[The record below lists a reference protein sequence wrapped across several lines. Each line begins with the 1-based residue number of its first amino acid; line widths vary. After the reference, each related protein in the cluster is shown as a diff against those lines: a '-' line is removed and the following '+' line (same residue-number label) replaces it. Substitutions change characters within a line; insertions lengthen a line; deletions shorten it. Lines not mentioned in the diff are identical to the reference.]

1 MVKLNFMKAI
11 LMALVLVLPSAVN
24 ATGGGKLVYQDTD
37 PSSANYLNNR
47 RALVGPGCTV
57 NSVGDGVK
65 VLSGVKN
72 LQNICNDDL
81 DDYAEFIGLADA
93 TVVGAPVF
101 SVKDNQHYYAGGMEA
116 GFTICANSKS
126 GLLSLDLASFFKI
139 QFLKDGEKVG
149 GLCDI
154 ENAKNV
160 TGLGLSLITIPG
172 SDLVTKSFIAK
183 APGDFDE
190 IKLVSLGVKA
200 DALATFNVKYAFVGS
215 AREYTITNN
224 KENGISKYATDFGR
238 GEIKLEAHGISPTAH
253 DGSSLLDR
261 VIDDNL
267 DNGFTVSAVLKV
279 GSSLPVTVVARTTD
293 GKETFPAG
301 TEVGFKYNS
310 STVLDLGV
318 GNGAS
323 ITLYDKDNKEID
335 TYTISGTVLGL
346 GVIKV
351 SKDGEMILK
360 APKDFSSV
368 KLQFPGVL
376 DLNLGRDKVN
386 YAFVRMAP
394 SLASHHCKINAP
406 LTRNV
411 AAYEKEFT
419 LQSNPN
425 IPVAWK
431 LEEQPEGSNIT
442 LDATTGKVSNI
453 SVPGDYKFTVEV
465 TSKDNCKF
473 LAEGKEA
480 CKETTIVHYA
490 NAEKKAAEGMTLLV
504 NNEGEPVK
512 YQLSDKFGG
521 GLLSIIAKD
530 VKNASAVL
538 TSALSDF
545 TYRIP
550 NIKLAQN
557 SGIVGIKS
565 VDGSNL
571 AKSVNGKNMRAGFV
585 VSTKT
590 SGLKA
595 DVLNLYNIKLFKNG
609 EEVMHSATTNWD
621 AISAGLIGSEQSHKM
636 RLSIDVPQGA
646 DFDEIVLYNT
656 GVLEA
661 NLSQLNIYYAYVC
674 DADKD
679 NATSNVMQDA
689 QVVSTENTNASI
701 DLEHTTM
708 FNVANV
714 GNGNNNMS
722 NLIDGDDE
730 TAFTLPLGVDL
741 GGSTVAV
748 NIGKTVNPGQQL
760 VMLTNNLS
768 LGLGVSLGKVL
779 KVTTWLNGENQEE
792 LTNWQ
797 VLNAD
802 VIGTGVAPK
811 AAAGTGGKGYVALTA
826 TKPFDNVRIT
836 SVKGLSLLQN
846 TQIYGLGVRDLINED
861 GSIDTGKDLLLD
873 EDKTLDEKDTYMGA
887 KMIFHRTFNK
897 DKWNSLILPVDM
909 TAAQVESAFGK
920 GTEVSRFNRLEDN
933 WIYFTPVTE
942 DNGVLIHKNIPYII
956 KPTKEPLAN
965 TEYTVGS
972 SIKTIEGPVYI
983 ATGIS
988 YTDETANLKH
998 QDEVNNGMIHYG
1010 SYVRQNK
1017 TNDANDFVPMGA
1029 YMLNNGDMVHT
1040 AKNHYVKGYRC
1051 WLVETNPSE
1060 KTLQMAFT
1068 TGDNNTTGIKTVE
1081 EQNRNDK
1088 MGIYSISGV
1097 RMNSNNADNLPKGMY
1112 IVNNKKVFVK

>member
-1 MVKLNFMKAI
+1 M
-11 LMALVLVLPSAVN
+11 
-24 ATGGGKLVYQDTD
+24 
-37 PSSANYLNNR
+37 
-47 RALVGPGCTV
+47 
-57 NSVGDGVK
+57 K

-253 DGSSLLDR
+253 DGSILLDR
-261 VIDDNL
+261 VIDDDL

-293 GKETFPAG
+293 GKEAFPAG

-335 TYTISGTVLGL
+335 TYIISGTVLGL

-351 SKDGEMILK
+351 SKEGEMILK
-360 APKDFSSV
+360 APKDFSSA

-425 IPVAWK
+425 IPVVWK

-490 NAEKKAAEGMTLLV
+490 NAEKKVAEGMTLLV

-521 GLLSIIAKD
+521 GLLSIIAKE

-590 SGLKA
+590 SGLSA

-861 GSIDTGKDLLLD
+861 GTIDMGKDLLLD
-873 EDKTLDEKDTYMGA
+873 EDKTLDEKDTYTGA

-920 GTEVSRFNRLEDN
+920 GTEVSRFNHLEDN

-988 YTDETANLKH
+988 YTDETATLKH
-998 QDEVNNGMIHYG
+998 QDDVYSNGMIHYG

-1017 TNDANDFVPMGA
+1017 TNDANDFVSKGA
-1029 YMLNNGDMVHT
+1029 YMLNNGEMVHT

-1051 WLVETNPSE
+1051 WLEETTPSG

-1112 IVNNKKVFVK
+1112 IVNNKKVFIK

>member
-1 MVKLNFMKAI
+1 MGGVKPLYQETN
-11 LMALVLVLPSAVN
+11 PSA
-24 ATGGGKLVYQDTD
+24 
-37 PSSANYLNNR
+37 ANYLNNR

-139 QFLKDGEKVG
+139 QFLKDGKAVG

-154 ENAKNV
+154 VNAKNV

-183 APGDFDE
+183 APGNFDE

-238 GEIKLEAHGISPTAH
+238 GEIKLEAHGISPTAQ
-253 DGSSLLDR
+253 DGSILLDR

-267 DNGFTVSAVLKV
+267 DNGFIVSAVLKV

-293 GKETFPAG
+293 GKEAFPAG

-335 TYTISGTVLGL
+335 TYIISGTVLGL

-351 SKDGEMILK
+351 SKEGEMILK
-360 APKDFSSV
+360 APKDFSSA

-376 DLNLGRDKVN
+376 DLKLGGDKVN

-425 IPVAWK
+425 IPVVWK

-442 LDATTGKVSNI
+442 LDETTGKVSNI

-521 GLLSIIAKD
+521 GLLSIIAEN

-550 NIKLAQN
+550 NISLAKN

-571 AKSVNGKNMRAGFV
+571 AKSVNGKKMRAGFV

-590 SGLKA
+590 SGLSA

-656 GVLEA
+656 GLLEA

-701 DLEHTTM
+701 DLENTTM

-779 KVTTWLNGENQEE
+779 KMTTWLNGEEQEE

-797 VLNAD
+797 VLKAD
-802 VIGTGVAPK
+802 VIGTGIAPK
-811 AAAGTGGKGYVALTA
+811 AAAGTGGKGYVALTP
-826 TKPFDNVRIT
+826 TKPFDNVRI
-836 SVKGLSLLQN
+836 SQVNVLSLLQDP
-846 TQIYGLGVRDLINED
+846 QIYGLAVRDLVNDD
-861 GSIDTGKDLLLD
+861 GSIDKGKDLLLD
-873 EDKTLDEKDTYMGA
+873 EDKTLDEKDTYTGA

-897 DKWNSLILPVDM
+897 DTWNSLILPVDM

-920 GTEVSRFNRLEDN
+920 GTEVSRFNRLADN
-933 WIYFTPVTE
+933 WIYFTPVKE
-942 DNGVLIHKNIPYII
+942 DKGVLIHKNIPYII
-956 KPTKEPLAN
+956 KPTKEPFGNA
-965 TEYTVGS
+965 EYTVGS

-988 YTDETANLKH
+988 YTDETATLKH
-998 QDEVNNGMIHYG
+998 QDEVYNTGMIHYG

-1040 AKNHYVKGYRC
+1040 AKDHYVKGYRC

-1097 RMNSNNADNLPKGMY
+1097 RMNSNNADNLPKGIY

>member
-1 MVKLNFMKAI
+1 M
-11 LMALVLVLPSAVN
+11 
-24 ATGGGKLVYQDTD
+24 
-37 PSSANYLNNR
+37 
-47 RALVGPGCTV
+47 
-57 NSVGDGVK
+57 
-65 VLSGVKN
+65 KN

-139 QFLKDGEKVG
+139 QFLKDGEAVG

-154 ENAKNV
+154 VNAKNV

-253 DGSSLLDR
+253 DGSILLDR

-267 DNGFTVSAVLKV
+267 DNGFIVSAVLKV

-293 GKETFPAG
+293 GKEAFPAG

-335 TYTISGTVLGL
+335 TYIISGTVLGL

-351 SKDGEMILK
+351 SKEGEMILK
-360 APKDFSSV
+360 APKDFSSA

-376 DLNLGRDKVN
+376 DLKLGGDKVN

-550 NIKLAQN
+550 NIALAKN

-571 AKSVNGKNMRAGFV
+571 AKSVNGKKMRAGFV

-701 DLEHTTM
+701 DLENTTM

-779 KVTTWLNGENQEE
+779 KMTTWLNGEEQEE

-797 VLNAD
+797 VLKAD
-802 VIGTGVAPK
+802 VIGTGIAPK

-826 TKPFDNVRIT
+826 TKPFDNVRIRQ
-836 SVKGLSLLQN
+836 VNVLSLLQDP
-846 TQIYGLGVRDLINED
+846 QIYGLAVRDLINED
-861 GSIDTGKDLLLD
+861 GSIDKGKDLLLD
-873 EDKTLDEKDTYMGA
+873 EDKTLDEKDTYTGA

-920 GTEVSRFNRLEDN
+920 GTEVSRFNSLEDN
-933 WIYFTPVTE
+933 WIYFKPVTE

-983 ATGIS
+983 ATGII

-998 QDEVNNGMIHYG
+998 QDEVYKNGMIHYG
-1010 SYVRQNK
+1010 SYVCQNK
-1017 TNDANDFVPMGA
+1017 TNDANDFVPTGA

-1051 WLVETNPSE
+1051 WLEETTPSG

-1112 IVNNKKVFVK
+1112 IVNNKKVFIK

>member
-1 MVKLNFMKAI
+1 M
-11 LMALVLVLPSAVN
+11 
-24 ATGGGKLVYQDTD
+24 
-37 PSSANYLNNR
+37 
-47 RALVGPGCTV
+47 
-57 NSVGDGVK
+57 
-65 VLSGVKN
+65 KN

-139 QFLKDGEKVG
+139 QFLKDGEAVG

-154 ENAKNV
+154 VNAKNV

-253 DGSSLLDR
+253 DGSILLDR

-267 DNGFTVSAVLKV
+267 DNGFIVSAVLKV

-293 GKETFPAG
+293 GKEAFPAG

-335 TYTISGTVLGL
+335 TYIISGTVLGL

-351 SKDGEMILK
+351 SKEGEMILK
-360 APKDFSSV
+360 APKDFSSA

-376 DLNLGRDKVN
+376 DLKLGGDKVN

-550 NIKLAQN
+550 NIALAKN

-571 AKSVNGKNMRAGFV
+571 AKSVNGKKMRAGFV

-701 DLEHTTM
+701 DLENTTM

-861 GSIDTGKDLLLD
+861 GSINMGKDLLLD
-873 EDKTLDEKDTYMGA
+873 EDKTLDEKDTYTGA
-887 KMIFHRTFNK
+887 KMIFHRTFKK
-897 DKWNSLILPVDM
+897 DYWNSLILPVDM
-909 TAAQVESAFGK
+909 TAAQVENAFGK
-920 GTEVSRFNRLEDN
+920 GTEVSRFNRLKDN

-998 QDEVNNGMIHYG
+998 QDEVYKNGMIHYG

-1017 TNDANDFVPMGA
+1017 TNDANDFVPMRA

-1040 AKNHYVKGYRC
+1040 AKEHYVKGYRC
-1051 WLVETNPSE
+1051 WLVETTPSG

-1112 IVNNKKVFVK
+1112 IVNNKKVFIK

>member
-1 MVKLNFMKAI
+1 MLR
-11 LMALVLVLPSAVN
+11 
-24 ATGGGKLVYQDTD
+24 GGELVYQETN
-37 PSSANYLNNR
+37 PSAANYLNNR

-65 VLSGVKN
+65 VLSGVKK

-139 QFLKDGEKVG
+139 QFLKDGKAVG

-154 ENAKNV
+154 VNAKNV

-190 IKLVSLGVKA
+190 IKLVRLGVVA

-224 KENGISKYATDFGR
+224 KENGISKYAEDFGR
-238 GEIKLEAHGISPTAH
+238 GKFELKVREYGATDIIKPIGG
-253 DGSSLLDR
+253 DD
-261 VIDDNL
+261 VIDEDLNNSYNL
-267 DNGFTVSAVLKV
+267 IYNLAVL
-279 GSSLPVTVVARTTD
+279 GGPRPVTVITTPSD
-293 GKETFPAG
+293 GIETFPAG
-301 TEVGFKYNS
+301 TEVGFRYNS
-310 STVLDLGV
+310 NSLLGV
-318 GNGAS
+318 DVGGAVV
-323 ITLYDKDNKEID
+323 ITLYNKDGKEVKKCNV
-335 TYTISGTVLGL
+335 SLSVLKLGL
-346 GVIKV
+346 LDFKNSVEAVVKSPV
-351 SKDGEMILK
+351 
-360 APKDFSSV
+360 PFSSA
-368 KLQFPGVL
+368 KLALEGLKLLSLKVET
-376 DLNLGRDKVN
+376 VN

-425 IPVAWK
+425 IPVVWK

-490 NAEKKAAEGMTLLV
+490 NAEKKAVEGMTLLV
-504 NNEGEPVK
+504 NNEGEK

-521 GLLSIIAKD
+521 GLLSIAD
-530 VKNASAVL
+530 GVKNASAVL

-545 TYRIP
+545 TYRNPSIS
-550 NIKLAQN
+550 LAKN
-557 SGIVGIKS
+557 SCIVGIKS

-571 AKSVNGKNMRAGFV
+571 AKSVNGKKMRAGFV

-590 SGLKA
+590 SGLNA

-701 DLEHTTM
+701 DLENTTM

-797 VLNAD
+797 VLKAD
-802 VIGTGVAPK
+802 VIGTGIAPK

-826 TKPFDNVRIT
+826 TKPFDNVRI
-836 SVKGLSLLQN
+836 SQVNVLSLLQDP
-846 TQIYGLGVRDLINED
+846 QIYSLAVRDLVNDD
-861 GSIDTGKDLLLD
+861 GSINKGKDLLLD
-873 EDKTLDEKDTYMGA
+873 EDKTLDEKDTYTGA

-897 DKWNSLILPVDM
+897 GTWNSLILPVDM
-909 TAAQVESAFGK
+909 TAAQVESAFGT
-920 GTEVSRFNRLEDN
+920 GTEVSRFNHLEDN

-988 YTDETANLKH
+988 YTDETATLKH
-998 QDEVNNGMIHYG
+998 QDDVCSNGMIHYG
-1010 SYVRQNK
+1010 SYVRQNN
-1017 TNDANDFVPMGA
+1017 TNDANDFVPTGA
-1029 YMLNNGDMVHT
+1029 YMLNKGDMVHT

-1051 WLVETNPSE
+1051 WLVETNPSG

-1112 IVNNKKVFVK
+1112 IVNNKKVFIK

>member
-1 MVKLNFMKAI
+1 MKAI

-24 ATGGGKLVYQDTD
+24 ATGGGELVYQETD
-37 PSSANYLNNR
+37 PSAANYLNNR

-81 DDYAEFIGLADA
+81 DDYAEFTGLADA

-139 QFLKDGEKVG
+139 QFLKDGEAVG

-154 ENAKNV
+154 VNAKNV

-190 IKLVSLGVKA
+190 IKLVRLGVVA

-238 GEIKLEAHGISPTAH
+238 GEIKLEAYGLKPTHTFGDLNNYAP
-253 DGSSLLDR
+253 L
-261 VIDDNL
+261 IDDKL

-293 GKETFPAG
+293 GKEAFPAG

-310 STVLDLGV
+310 TTVLDLGV

-360 APKDFSSV
+360 APKDFSSA

-425 IPVAWK
+425 IPIVWK

-453 SVPGDYKFTVEV
+453 SVPGDYKFTAEV

-521 GLLSIIAKD
+521 GLLSILAKE

-550 NIKLAQN
+550 SISLAKN

-571 AKSVNGKNMRAGFV
+571 AKSVNGKKMRAGFV

-590 SGLKA
+590 SGLNA

-689 QVVSTENTNASI
+689 QVVSTETTNASI

-779 KVTTWLNGENQEE
+779 KMTTWLNGEEQEE

-797 VLNAD
+797 VLKAD
-802 VIGTGVAPK
+802 VIGTGIAPK

-826 TKPFDNVRIT
+826 TKPFDNVRIRQ
-836 SVKGLSLLQN
+836 VNVLSLLQDP
-846 TQIYGLGVRDLINED
+846 QIYGLAVRDLINED
-861 GSIDTGKDLLLD
+861 GTIDTGKDLLLD
-873 EDKTLDEKDTYMGA
+873 EDKTLDEKDTYTGA

-972 SIKTIEGPVYI
+972 NINTIEGPVYI

-988 YTDETANLKH
+988 YTDETATLKH
-998 QDEVNNGMIHYG
+998 QDEVYKNGMIHYG

-1051 WLVETNPSE
+1051 WLVETTPSE

-1112 IVNNKKVFVK
+1112 IVNNKKVFIK

>member
-1 MVKLNFMKAI
+1 M
-11 LMALVLVLPSAVN
+11 
-24 ATGGGKLVYQDTD
+24 
-37 PSSANYLNNR
+37 
-47 RALVGPGCTV
+47 

-81 DDYAEFIGLADA
+81 DDYAEFTGLADA

-139 QFLKDGEKVG
+139 QFLKDGEAVG

-154 ENAKNV
+154 VNAKNV

-190 IKLVSLGVKA
+190 IKLVRLGVVA

-238 GEIKLEAHGISPTAH
+238 GEIKLEAYGLKPTHTFGDLNNYAP
-253 DGSSLLDR
+253 L
-261 VIDDNL
+261 IDDKL

-293 GKETFPAG
+293 GKEAFPAG

-310 STVLDLGV
+310 TTVLDLGV

-360 APKDFSSV
+360 APKDFSSA

-425 IPVAWK
+425 IPIVWK

-453 SVPGDYKFTVEV
+453 SVPGDYKFTAEV

-550 NIKLAQN
+550 NISLAKN

-571 AKSVNGKNMRAGFV
+571 AKSVNGKNMKAGFV

-590 SGLKA
+590 SGLNA

-689 QVVSTENTNASI
+689 QVVSTETTNASI

-779 KVTTWLNGENQEE
+779 KMTTWLNGEEQEE

-797 VLNAD
+797 VLKAD
-802 VIGTGVAPK
+802 VIGTGIAPK

-826 TKPFDNVRIT
+826 TKPFDNVRIRQ
-836 SVKGLSLLQN
+836 VNVLSLLQDP
-846 TQIYGLGVRDLINED
+846 QIYGLAVRDLINED
-861 GSIDTGKDLLLD
+861 GTIDTGKDLLLD
-873 EDKTLDEKDTYMGA
+873 EDKTLDEKDTYTGA

-983 ATGIS
+983 ATGII
-988 YTDETANLKH
+988 YTDETATLKH
-998 QDEVNNGMIHYG
+998 QDDVYNNDMIHYG

-1051 WLVETNPSE
+1051 WLVETNPSG

-1081 EQNRNDK
+1081 EQNRNYK

-1112 IVNNKKVFVK
+1112 IVNNKKVFIK

>member
-1 MVKLNFMKAI
+1 MLR
-11 LMALVLVLPSAVN
+11 
-24 ATGGGKLVYQDTD
+24 GGKLVYQETD
-37 PSSANYLNNR
+37 PSAANYLNNR

-81 DDYAEFIGLADA
+81 DDYAEFTGLADA

-139 QFLKDGEKVG
+139 QFLKDGEAVG

-154 ENAKNV
+154 VNAKNV

-190 IKLVSLGVKA
+190 IKLVRLGVVA

-238 GEIKLEAHGISPTAH
+238 GEIKLEAYGLKPTHTFGDLNNYAP
-253 DGSSLLDR
+253 L
-261 VIDDNL
+261 IDDKL

-293 GKETFPAG
+293 GKEAFPAG

-310 STVLDLGV
+310 TTVLDLGV

-360 APKDFSSV
+360 APKDFSSA

-425 IPVAWK
+425 IPIVWK

-453 SVPGDYKFTVEV
+453 SVPGDYKFTAEV

-521 GLLSIIAKD
+521 GLLSILAKE

-550 NIKLAQN
+550 SISLAKN

-571 AKSVNGKNMRAGFV
+571 AKSVNGKKMRAGFV

-590 SGLKA
+590 SGLNA

-679 NATSNVMQDA
+679 NATSHVMQDA
-689 QVVSTENTNASI
+689 QVVSTETTNASI

-779 KVTTWLNGENQEE
+779 KMTTWLNGEEQEE

-797 VLNAD
+797 VLKAD
-802 VIGTGVAPK
+802 VIGTGIAPK

-826 TKPFDNVRIT
+826 TKPFDNVRIRQ
-836 SVKGLSLLQN
+836 VNVLSLLQDP
-846 TQIYGLGVRDLINED
+846 QIYGLAVRDLINED
-861 GSIDTGKDLLLD
+861 GTIDTGKDLLLD
-873 EDKTLDEKDTYMGA
+873 EDKTLDEKDTYTGA

-972 SIKTIEGPVYI
+972 NINTIEGPVYI

-988 YTDETANLKH
+988 YTDETATLKH
-998 QDEVNNGMIHYG
+998 QDEVYKNGMIHYG

-1051 WLVETNPSE
+1051 WLVETTPSE

-1112 IVNNKKVFVK
+1112 IVNNKKVFIK

>member
-1 MVKLNFMKAI
+1 MKAI

-24 ATGGGKLVYQDTD
+24 ATGGGKLVYQETD
-37 PSSANYLNNR
+37 PSAANYLNNR

-81 DDYAEFIGLADA
+81 DDYA
-93 TVVGAPVF
+93 
-101 SVKDNQHYYAGGMEA
+101 GGMEA

-139 QFLKDGEKVG
+139 QFLKDGEAVG

-154 ENAKNV
+154 VNAKNV

-190 IKLVSLGVKA
+190 IKLVRLGVVA

-238 GEIKLEAHGISPTAH
+238 GEIKLEAYGLKPTHTFGDLNNYAP
-253 DGSSLLDR
+253 L
-261 VIDDNL
+261 IDDKL

-293 GKETFPAG
+293 GKEAFPAG

-310 STVLDLGV
+310 TTVLDLGV

-360 APKDFSSV
+360 APKDFSSA

-425 IPVAWK
+425 IPIVWK

-453 SVPGDYKFTVEV
+453 SVPGDYKFTAEV

-521 GLLSIIAKD
+521 GLLSILAKE

-550 NIKLAQN
+550 SISLAKN

-571 AKSVNGKNMRAGFV
+571 AKSVNGKKMRAGFV

-590 SGLKA
+590 SGLNA

-701 DLEHTTM
+701 DLENTTM

-768 LGLGVSLGKVL
+768 LGLGVSLGNVL
-779 KVTTWLNGENQEE
+779 KMTTWLNGEKQEE

-811 AAAGTGGKGYVALTA
+811 AAAGAGGKGYVALTP
-826 TKPFDNVRIT
+826 TKSFDNVRIT

-846 TQIYGLGVRDLINED
+846 TQIYGLGVRDLINDD
-861 GSIDTGKDLLLD
+861 GSINKGRTLVLD
-873 EDKTLDEKDTYMGA
+873 ENNTLAEKDNFDGA
-887 KMIFHRTFNK
+887 DMVFRRTFNTG
-897 DKWNSLILPVDM
+897 KWNSVVLPVNM
-909 TAAQVESAFGK
+909 SKLQVEAAFGT
-920 GTEVSRFNRLEDN
+920 GTELSKFDRLDGTC
-933 WIYFTPVTE
+933 IYFKPVATE
-942 DNGVLIHKNIPYII
+942 DANGVFLQKNTPYII
-956 KPTKEPLAN
+956 KPTKEPTGN
-965 TEYTVGS
+965 YEYTDGNE
-972 SIKTIEGPVYI
+972 THQIEGPVYT
-983 ATGIS
+983 ANGIS
-988 YTDETANLKH
+988 YAGIDSETLTH
-998 QDEVNNGMIHYG
+998 QDKGTGSGMTHYG
-1010 SYVRQNK
+1010 SYVRQTLK
-1017 TNDANDFVPMGA
+1017 DTPNDFVPTGA
-1029 YMLNNGDMVHT
+1029 YMLNGGNMVHT
-1040 AKNHYVKGYRC
+1040 AKNHYVKAYRC
-1051 WLVETNPSE
+1051 WLVEDTPSDKE
-1060 KTLQMAFT
+1060 LRMAFT
-1068 TGDNNTTGIKTVE
+1068 DNTPSGIRTVE
-1081 EQNRNDK
+1081 EQQPQASAAATAV
-1088 MGIYSISGV
+1088 YSISGV
-1097 RMNSNNADNLPKGMY
+1097 RIGCNTGNLPKGVY
-1112 IVNNKKVFVK
+1112 ISNKKVIIKK

>member
-1 MVKLNFMKAI
+1 MLR
-11 LMALVLVLPSAVN
+11 
-24 ATGGGKLVYQDTD
+24 GGKLVYQETD
-37 PSSANYLNNR
+37 PSAANYLNNR

-190 IKLVSLGVKA
+190 IKLVRLGVVA

-224 KENGISKYATDFGR
+224 KENGISKYAADFGR
-238 GEIKLEAHGISPTAH
+238 GEIKLEAYGLKPTHTFGDLNNYAP
-253 DGSSLLDR
+253 L
-261 VIDDNL
+261 IDDKL

-293 GKETFPAG
+293 GKEAFPAG

-310 STVLDLGV
+310 TTVLDLGV

-360 APKDFSSV
+360 APKDFSSA

-512 YQLSDKFGG
+512 YLLSDKFGG

-550 NIKLAQN
+550 NISLAKN

-590 SGLKA
+590 SGLNA

-701 DLEHTTM
+701 DLENTTM

-861 GSIDTGKDLLLD
+861 GTIDTGKDLLLD
-873 EDKTLDEKDTYMGA
+873 EDKTLDEKDTYTGA

-972 SIKTIEGPVYI
+972 NINTIEGPVYI

-988 YTDETANLKH
+988 YTDETATLKR
-998 QDEVNNGMIHYG
+998 QDEVYKNGMIHYG

-1112 IVNNKKVFVK
+1112 IVNNKKVFIK

>member
-1 MVKLNFMKAI
+1 MLR
-11 LMALVLVLPSAVN
+11 
-24 ATGGGKLVYQDTD
+24 GGELVYQETD
-37 PSSANYLNNR
+37 PSAANYLNNR

-139 QFLKDGEKVG
+139 QFLKDGKAVG

-154 ENAKNV
+154 VNAKNV

-183 APGDFDE
+183 APGNFDE
-190 IKLVSLGVKA
+190 IKLVRLGVVA

-238 GEIKLEAHGISPTAH
+238 GEIKLEAHGISPTAQ
-253 DGSSLLDR
+253 DGSILLDR

-267 DNGFTVSAVLKV
+267 DNGFIVSAVLKV

-293 GKETFPAG
+293 GKEAFPAG

-335 TYTISGTVLGL
+335 TYIISGTVLGL

-351 SKDGEMILK
+351 SKEGEMILK
-360 APKDFSSV
+360 APKDFSSA

-376 DLNLGRDKVN
+376 DLKLGGDKVN

-425 IPVAWK
+425 IPVVWK

-442 LDATTGKVSNI
+442 LDETTGKVSNI

-521 GLLSIIAKD
+521 GLLSIIAEN

-550 NIKLAQN
+550 NISLAKN

-571 AKSVNGKNMRAGFV
+571 AKSVNGKKMRAGFV

-590 SGLKA
+590 SGLSA

-656 GVLEA
+656 GLLEA

-701 DLEHTTM
+701 DLENTTM

-779 KVTTWLNGENQEE
+779 KMTTWLNGEEQEE

-797 VLNAD
+797 VLKAD
-802 VIGTGVAPK
+802 VIGTGIAPK
-811 AAAGTGGKGYVALTA
+811 AVAGSGGKGYVALTP
-826 TKPFDNVRIT
+826 TKPFDNVRI
-836 SVKGLSLLQN
+836 SQVNVLSLLQDP
-846 TQIYGLGVRDLINED
+846 QIYGLAVCDLINDD
-861 GSIDTGKDLLLD
+861 GSINMGKDLLLD
-873 EDKTLDEKDTYMGA
+873 EDKTLDEKDTYTGA

-897 DKWNSLILPVDM
+897 GNWNSLILPVDM

-933 WIYFTPVTE
+933 WIYFTPVKE

-956 KPTKEPLAN
+956 KPTNEPLAN

-988 YTDETANLKH
+988 YTDGTATLRH
-998 QDEVNNGMIHYG
+998 QDEDYNNGMIHYG

-1029 YMLNNGDMVHT
+1029 YMLNNGTMVHT

-1051 WLVETNPSE
+1051 WLVETTPSG

>member
-1 MVKLNFMKAI
+1 M
-11 LMALVLVLPSAVN
+11 
-24 ATGGGKLVYQDTD
+24 
-37 PSSANYLNNR
+37 
-47 RALVGPGCTV
+47 

-139 QFLKDGEKVG
+139 QFLKDGKAVG

-154 ENAKNV
+154 VNAKNV

-183 APGDFDE
+183 APGIFDE
-190 IKLVSLGVKA
+190 IKLVRLGVKA

-238 GEIKLEAHGISPTAH
+238 GKFELKVREYGATDKLTPFGG
-253 DGSSLLDR
+253 DD
-261 VIDDNL
+261 VIDEDLNNSYNL
-267 DNGFTVSAVLKV
+267 IYNLVLV
-279 GSSLPVTVVARTTD
+279 GGPRPVTVITKPSD
-293 GKETFPAG
+293 GIETFPAG

-310 STVLDLGV
+310 NSLLGV
-318 GNGAS
+318 DVGGAVV
-323 ITLYDKDNKEID
+323 ITLYDKNGKEVKKCNV
-335 TYTISGTVLGL
+335 SLSVLKLGL
-346 GVIKV
+346 LDFKNSVEAVVKSPV
-351 SKDGEMILK
+351 
-360 APKDFSSV
+360 PFSSAKFALEGLKV
-368 KLQFPGVL
+368 LSLKLET
-376 DLNLGRDKVN
+376 VN

-504 NNEGEPVK
+504 NNEGEQVK

-521 GLLSIIAKD
+521 GLLSIIAKE

-550 NIKLAQN
+550 NISLAKN

-590 SGLKA
+590 SGLSA

-621 AISAGLIGSEQSHKM
+621 AISAGLISSEQSHKM

-701 DLEHTTM
+701 DLENTTM

-768 LGLGVSLGKVL
+768 LGLGVSLGNVL
-779 KVTTWLNGENQEE
+779 KMTTWLNGEKQEE

-811 AAAGTGGKGYVALTA
+811 AAAGAGGKGYVALTP
-826 TKPFDNVRIT
+826 TKSFDNVRIT

-846 TQIYGLGVRDLINED
+846 TQIYGLGVRDLINDD
-861 GSIDTGKDLLLD
+861 GSINKGRTLVLD
-873 EDKTLDEKDTYMGA
+873 ENNTLAEKDNFDGA
-887 KMIFHRTFNK
+887 DMVFRRTFNTG
-897 DKWNSLILPVDM
+897 KWNSVVLPVNM
-909 TAAQVESAFGK
+909 SKLQVEAAFGT
-920 GTEVSRFNRLEDN
+920 GTELSKFDRLDGTC
-933 WIYFTPVTE
+933 IYFKPVATE
-942 DNGVLIHKNIPYII
+942 DANGVFLQKNTPYII
-956 KPTKEPLAN
+956 KPTKEPTGN
-965 TEYTVGS
+965 YEYTDGNE
-972 SIKTIEGPVYI
+972 THQIEGPVYT
-983 ATGIS
+983 ANGIS
-988 YTDETANLKH
+988 YAGIDSETLTH
-998 QDEVNNGMIHYG
+998 QDKGTGSGMTHYG
-1010 SYVRQNK
+1010 SYVRQTLK
-1017 TNDANDFVPMGA
+1017 DTPNDFVPTGA
-1029 YMLNNGDMVHT
+1029 YMLNGGNMVHT
-1040 AKNHYVKGYRC
+1040 AKNHYVKAYRC
-1051 WLVETNPSE
+1051 WLVEDTPSDKE
-1060 KTLQMAFT
+1060 LRMAFT
-1068 TGDNNTTGIKTVE
+1068 DNTPSGIRTVE
-1081 EQNRNDK
+1081 EQQPQASAAATAV
-1088 MGIYSISGV
+1088 YSISGV
-1097 RMNSNNADNLPKGMY
+1097 RIGCNTGNLPKGVY
-1112 IVNNKKVFVK
+1112 ISNKKVIIKK

>member
-1 MVKLNFMKAI
+1 MLR
-11 LMALVLVLPSAVN
+11 
-24 ATGGGKLVYQDTD
+24 GGGKLVYQETN
-37 PSSANYLNNR
+37 PSAANYLNNR

-81 DDYAEFIGLADA
+81 DDYAEFVGLADA

-253 DGSSLLDR
+253 DGSILLDR
-261 VIDDNL
+261 VIDDDL

-279 GSSLPVTVVARTTD
+279 ESSLPVTVVARTTD
-293 GKETFPAG
+293 GKEAFPAG

-335 TYTISGTVLGL
+335 TYIISGTVLGL

-360 APKDFSSV
+360 APKDFSSA

-376 DLNLGRDKVN
+376 DLKLGRDKVN

-701 DLEHTTM
+701 DLENTTM

-846 TQIYGLGVRDLINED
+846 TQIYGLGVRDLINDD
-861 GSIDTGKDLLLD
+861 GTINMGKDLLLD
-873 EDKTLDEKDTYMGA
+873 EDKTLDEKDTYTGA

-956 KPTKEPLAN
+956 KPTKEPFGNA
-965 TEYTVGS
+965 EYTVGS

-988 YTDETANLKH
+988 YTDETATLKH
-998 QDEVNNGMIHYG
+998 HDEVYKNGMIHYG

-1017 TNDANDFVPMGA
+1017 TNADEFVPMGA

>member
-1 MVKLNFMKAI
+1 MLR
-11 LMALVLVLPSAVN
+11 
-24 ATGGGKLVYQDTD
+24 GGELVYQETD
-37 PSSANYLNNR
+37 PSAANYLNNR

-190 IKLVSLGVKA
+190 IKLVRLGVVA

-224 KENGISKYATDFGR
+224 KDNGISKYAKDFGR
-238 GEIKLEAHGISPTAH
+238 GEIKLETKETSPSGIHPVGGDDVINEDLTDSY
-253 DGSSLLDR
+253 SL
-261 VIDDNL
+261 IYNL
-267 DNGFTVSAVLKV
+267 VLV
-279 GSSLPVTVVARTTD
+279 ATSRPITVVSKPSD
-293 GKETFPAG
+293 NKETFPAG

-310 STVLDLGV
+310 KSLLGV
-318 GNGAS
+318 DVAGAVL
-323 ITLYDKDNKEID
+323 ITLYDKDGNKVGGP
-335 TYTISGTVLGL
+335 YNVSLSVLKLGL
-346 GVIKV
+346 LEFNDGVEAV
-351 SKDGEMILK
+351 VK
-360 APKDFSSV
+360 APVPFSSA
-368 KLQFPGVL
+368 KIDLQGLKVL
-376 DLNLGRDKVN
+376 KVGAETVN

-425 IPVAWK
+425 IPVTWK
-431 LEEQPEGSNIT
+431 VEEQPEGSNIT
-442 LDATTGKVSNI
+442 LDATTGKVSNS

-465 TSKDNCKF
+465 TSEGNCKF
-473 LAEGKEA
+473 LAEGKGA

-550 NIKLAQN
+550 NISLAKN

-571 AKSVNGKNMRAGFV
+571 AKSVNGKNMKAGFV

-590 SGLKA
+590 SGLNA

-679 NATSNVMQDA
+679 NAISNVMQDA

-701 DLEHTTM
+701 DLENTTM

-768 LGLGVSLGKVL
+768 LGLGVSLGNVL
-779 KVTTWLNGENQEE
+779 KMTTWLNGEKQEE

-811 AAAGTGGKGYVALTA
+811 AAAGAGGKGYVALTP
-826 TKPFDNVRIT
+826 TKSFDNVRIT

-846 TQIYGLGVRDLINED
+846 TQIYGLGVRDLINDD
-861 GSIDTGKDLLLD
+861 GSIDMGKDLLLD

-897 DKWNSLILPVDM
+897 DNWNSLILPVDM

-933 WIYFTPVTE
+933 WIYFTPVKE

-956 KPTKEPLAN
+956 KPTNEPLAN

-983 ATGIS
+983 ATGII
-988 YTDETANLKH
+988 YTDETATLKH
-998 QDEVNNGMIHYG
+998 QDDVYNNGMIHYG

-1029 YMLNNGDMVHT
+1029 YMLNNGAMVHT

>member
-1 MVKLNFMKAI
+1 MLR
-11 LMALVLVLPSAVN
+11 
-24 ATGGGKLVYQDTD
+24 GGELVYQETD
-37 PSSANYLNNR
+37 PSAANYLNNR

-81 DDYAEFIGLADA
+81 DDYAEFTGLADA

-139 QFLKDGEKVG
+139 QFLKDGEAVG

-154 ENAKNV
+154 VNAKNV

-190 IKLVSLGVKA
+190 IKLVRLGVVA

-238 GEIKLEAHGISPTAH
+238 GEIKLEAYGLKPTHTFGDLNNYAP
-253 DGSSLLDR
+253 L
-261 VIDDNL
+261 IDDKL

-293 GKETFPAG
+293 GKEAFPAG

-310 STVLDLGV
+310 TTVLDLGV

-360 APKDFSSV
+360 APKDFSSA

-425 IPVAWK
+425 IPIVWK

-453 SVPGDYKFTVEV
+453 SVPGDYKFTAEV

-521 GLLSIIAKD
+521 GLLSILAKE

-550 NIKLAQN
+550 SISLAKN

-571 AKSVNGKNMRAGFV
+571 AKSVNGKKMRAGFV

-590 SGLKA
+590 SGLNA

-689 QVVSTENTNASI
+689 QVVSTETTNASI

-779 KVTTWLNGENQEE
+779 KMTTWLNGEEQEE

-797 VLNAD
+797 VLKAD
-802 VIGTGVAPK
+802 VIGTGIAPK

-826 TKPFDNVRIT
+826 TKPFDNVRIRQ
-836 SVKGLSLLQN
+836 VNVLSLLQDP
-846 TQIYGLGVRDLINED
+846 QIYGLAVRDLINED
-861 GSIDTGKDLLLD
+861 GTIDTGKDLLLD
-873 EDKTLDEKDTYMGA
+873 EDKTLDEKDTYTGA

-972 SIKTIEGPVYI
+972 NINTIEGPVYI

-988 YTDETANLKH
+988 YTDETATLKH
-998 QDEVNNGMIHYG
+998 QDEVYKNGMIHYG

-1051 WLVETNPSE
+1051 WLVETTPSE

-1112 IVNNKKVFVK
+1112 IVNNKKVFIK

>member
-1 MVKLNFMKAI
+1 M
-11 LMALVLVLPSAVN
+11 
-24 ATGGGKLVYQDTD
+24 
-37 PSSANYLNNR
+37 
-47 RALVGPGCTV
+47 

-101 SVKDNQHYYAGGMEA
+101 SVKDNQHSYAGGMEA

-154 ENAKNV
+154 VNAKNV

-183 APGDFDE
+183 APGNFDE
-190 IKLVSLGVKA
+190 IKLVRLGVKA

-238 GEIKLEAHGISPTAH
+238 GEIKLEAHGLKPTH
-253 DGSSLLDR
+253 TLGDLNNYNSL
-261 VIDDNL
+261 IDDKL

-293 GKETFPAG
+293 GKEAFPAG

-335 TYTISGTVLGL
+335 TYIISGTVLGL

-360 APKDFSSV
+360 APKDFSSA

-425 IPVAWK
+425 IPVTWK
-431 LEEQPEGSNIT
+431 VEEQPEGSNIT
-442 LDATTGKVSNI
+442 LDETTGKVSNI

-465 TSKDNCKF
+465 TSEGNCKF

-480 CKETTIVHYA
+480 CKEMTIVHYA

-504 NNEGEPVK
+504 NNEGEPIK

-521 GLLSIIAKD
+521 GLLSIAD
-530 VKNASAVL
+530 GVKNASAVL

-550 NIKLAQN
+550 NISLVKN

-571 AKSVNGKNMRAGFV
+571 AKSVNEKKMKAGFV

-590 SGLKA
+590 SGLNA

-674 DADKD
+674 DADKE
-679 NATSNVMQDA
+679 NAISNVMQDA

-701 DLEHTTM
+701 DLENTTM

-779 KVTTWLNGENQEE
+779 KMTTWLNGEEQEE

-797 VLNAD
+797 VLKAD
-802 VIGTGVAPK
+802 VIGTGIAPK
-811 AAAGTGGKGYVALTA
+811 AVAGTGGKGYVALTP
-826 TKPFDNVRIT
+826 TKPFDNVRI
-836 SVKGLSLLQN
+836 SQINVLSLLQDP
-846 TQIYGLGVRDLINED
+846 QIYGLAVRDLVNDD

-873 EDKTLDEKDTYMGA
+873 EDKTLDEKDTYTGA

-956 KPTKEPLAN
+956 KPTNEPLAN

-972 SIKTIEGPVYI
+972 NIKTIEGPVYI

-988 YTDETANLKH
+988 YTDETATLKH
-998 QDEVNNGMIHYG
+998 QDEVYNNGMIHYG
-1010 SYVRQNK
+1010 LYVRQNK

-1040 AKNHYVKGYRC
+1040 AKDHYVKGYRC
-1051 WLVETNPSE
+1051 WLVETNPSG

>member
-1 MVKLNFMKAI
+1 MKAI

-24 ATGGGKLVYQDTD
+24 ATGGKLVYQETD
-37 PSSANYLNNR
+37 PSAANYLNNR

-81 DDYAEFIGLADA
+81 DDYAEFTGLADA

-139 QFLKDGEKVG
+139 QFLKDGEAVG

-154 ENAKNV
+154 VNAKNV

-190 IKLVSLGVKA
+190 IKLVRLGVVA

-238 GEIKLEAHGISPTAH
+238 GEIKLEAYGLKPTHTFGDLNNYAP
-253 DGSSLLDR
+253 L
-261 VIDDNL
+261 IDDKL

-293 GKETFPAG
+293 GKEAFPAG

-310 STVLDLGV
+310 TTVLDLGV

-360 APKDFSSV
+360 APKDFSSA

-425 IPVAWK
+425 IPIVWK

-453 SVPGDYKFTVEV
+453 SVPGDYKFTAEV

-521 GLLSIIAKD
+521 GLLSILAKE

-550 NIKLAQN
+550 SISLAKN

-571 AKSVNGKNMRAGFV
+571 AKSVNGKKMRAGFV

-590 SGLKA
+590 SGLNA

-689 QVVSTENTNASI
+689 QVVSTETTNASI

-779 KVTTWLNGENQEE
+779 KMTTWLNGEEQEE

-797 VLNAD
+797 VLKAD
-802 VIGTGVAPK
+802 VIGTGIAPK

-826 TKPFDNVRIT
+826 TKPFDNVRIRQ
-836 SVKGLSLLQN
+836 VNVLSLLQDP
-846 TQIYGLGVRDLINED
+846 QIYGLAVRDLINED
-861 GSIDTGKDLLLD
+861 GTIDTGKDLLLD
-873 EDKTLDEKDTYMGA
+873 EDKTLDEKDTYTGA

-972 SIKTIEGPVYI
+972 NINTIEGPVYI

-988 YTDETANLKH
+988 YTDETATLKH
-998 QDEVNNGMIHYG
+998 QDEVYKNGMIHYG

-1051 WLVETNPSE
+1051 WLVETTPSE

-1112 IVNNKKVFVK
+1112 IVNNKKVFIK

>member
-1 MVKLNFMKAI
+1 MLR
-11 LMALVLVLPSAVN
+11 
-24 ATGGGKLVYQDTD
+24 GGKLVYQETD
-37 PSSANYLNNR
+37 PSAANYLNNR

-139 QFLKDGEKVG
+139 QFLKDGEAVG

-154 ENAKNV
+154 VNAKNV

-183 APGDFDE
+183 APGNFDE
-190 IKLVSLGVKA
+190 IKLVRLGVVA

-238 GEIKLEAHGISPTAH
+238 GEIKLEAYGLKPTHTFGDLNNYAP
-253 DGSSLLDR
+253 L
-261 VIDDNL
+261 IDDKL

-293 GKETFPAG
+293 GKEAFPAG

-310 STVLDLGV
+310 TTVLDLGV

-323 ITLYDKDNKEID
+323 ITLYDKENKEID

-360 APKDFSSV
+360 APKDFSSA

-490 NAEKKAAEGMTLLV
+490 NAEKKAAEGMTRLV

-550 NIKLAQN
+550 NISLAKN

-571 AKSVNGKNMRAGFV
+571 AKSVNGKNMKAGFV

-590 SGLKA
+590 SGLNA

-679 NATSNVMQDA
+679 NAISNVMQDA

-701 DLEHTTM
+701 DLENTTM

-768 LGLGVSLGKVL
+768 LGLGVSLGNVL
-779 KVTTWLNGENQEE
+779 KMTTWLNGEKQEE

-811 AAAGTGGKGYVALTA
+811 AAAGAGGKGYVALTP
-826 TKPFDNVRIT
+826 TKSFDNVRIT

-846 TQIYGLGVRDLINED
+846 TQIYGLGVRDLINDD
-861 GSIDTGKDLLLD
+861 GSIDMGKDLLLD

-897 DKWNSLILPVDM
+897 DNWNSLILPVDM

-956 KPTKEPLAN
+956 KPTNEPLAN

-972 SIKTIEGPVYI
+972 SIKTMEGPVYI
-983 ATGIS
+983 ATGII
-988 YTDETANLKH
+988 YTDETATLKH
-998 QDEVNNGMIHYG
+998 QDDVYNNGMIHYG

-1029 YMLNNGDMVHT
+1029 YMLNNGAMVHT

>member
-1 MVKLNFMKAI
+1 MLR
-11 LMALVLVLPSAVN
+11 
-24 ATGGGKLVYQDTD
+24 GGKLVYQETN
-37 PSSANYLNNR
+37 PSAANYLNNR

-139 QFLKDGEKVG
+139 QFLKDGKAVG

-154 ENAKNV
+154 VNAKNV

-183 APGDFDE
+183 APGNFDE
-190 IKLVSLGVKA
+190 IKLVCLGVVA

-238 GEIKLEAHGISPTAH
+238 GEIKLEAHGISPTAQ
-253 DGSSLLDR
+253 DGSILLDR

-267 DNGFTVSAVLKV
+267 DNGFIVSAVLKV

-293 GKETFPAG
+293 GKEAFPAG

-335 TYTISGTVLGL
+335 TYIISGTVLGL

-351 SKDGEMILK
+351 SKEGEMILK
-360 APKDFSSV
+360 APKDFSSA

-376 DLNLGRDKVN
+376 DLKLGGDKVN

-425 IPVAWK
+425 IPVVWK

-442 LDATTGKVSNI
+442 LDETTGKVSNI
-453 SVPGDYKFTVEV
+453 GVPGDYKFTVEV

-521 GLLSIIAKD
+521 GLLSIIAEN

-550 NIKLAQN
+550 NISLAKN

-571 AKSVNGKNMRAGFV
+571 AKSVNGKKMRAGFV

-590 SGLKA
+590 SGLSA

-656 GVLEA
+656 GLLEA

-701 DLEHTTM
+701 DLENTTM

-779 KVTTWLNGENQEE
+779 KMTTWLNGEEQEE

-797 VLNAD
+797 VLKAD
-802 VIGTGVAPK
+802 VIGTGIAPK
-811 AAAGTGGKGYVALTA
+811 AAAGTGGKGYVALTP
-826 TKPFDNVRIT
+826 TKPFDNVRI
-836 SVKGLSLLQN
+836 SQVNVLSLLQDP
-846 TQIYGLGVRDLINED
+846 QIYGLAVRDLVNDD
-861 GSIDTGKDLLLD
+861 GSIDKGKDLLLD
-873 EDKTLDEKDTYMGA
+873 EDKTLDEKDTYTGA

-897 DKWNSLILPVDM
+897 DTWNSLILPVDM

-920 GTEVSRFNRLEDN
+920 GTEVSRFNRLADN
-933 WIYFTPVTE
+933 WIYFTPVKE
-942 DNGVLIHKNIPYII
+942 DKGVLIHKNIPYII
-956 KPTKEPLAN
+956 KPTKEPFGNA
-965 TEYTVGS
+965 EYTVGS

-988 YTDETANLKH
+988 YTDETATLKH
-998 QDEVNNGMIHYG
+998 QDEDYSNGMIHYG

-1017 TNDANDFVPMGA
+1017 TNADDFVPTGA

-1040 AKNHYVKGYRC
+1040 AKDHYVKGYRC
-1051 WLVETNPSE
+1051 WLVETTPSG

-1112 IVNNKKVFVK
+1112 IVNNKKVFIK

>member
-1 MVKLNFMKAI
+1 M
-11 LMALVLVLPSAVN
+11 
-24 ATGGGKLVYQDTD
+24 
-37 PSSANYLNNR
+37 
-47 RALVGPGCTV
+47 

-139 QFLKDGEKVG
+139 QFLKDGEAVG

-154 ENAKNV
+154 VNAKNV
-160 TGLGLSLITIPG
+160 TGIGLSLITIPG

-190 IKLVSLGVKA
+190 IKLVRLGVVA

-238 GEIKLEAHGISPTAH
+238 GEIKLEAHGISPTAQ
-253 DGSSLLDR
+253 DGSILLDR

-267 DNGFTVSAVLKV
+267 DNGFIVSAVLKV

-293 GKETFPAG
+293 GKEAFPAG

-335 TYTISGTVLGL
+335 TYIISGTVLGL

-351 SKDGEMILK
+351 SKEGEMILK
-360 APKDFSSV
+360 APKDFSSA

-376 DLNLGRDKVN
+376 DLKLGGDKVN

-425 IPVAWK
+425 IPVVWK

-442 LDATTGKVSNI
+442 LDETTGKVSNI

-490 NAEKKAAEGMTLLV
+490 NAEKKAVEGMTLLV

-521 GLLSIIAKD
+521 GLLSIAD
-530 VKNASAVL
+530 GVKNASAVL

-550 NIKLAQN
+550 SISLAKN
-557 SGIVGIKS
+557 SCIVGIKS

-571 AKSVNGKNMRAGFV
+571 AKSLNEKKMRAGFV

-590 SGLKA
+590 SGLSA

-701 DLEHTTM
+701 DLENTTM

-779 KVTTWLNGENQEE
+779 KMTTWLNGEEQEE

-797 VLNAD
+797 VLKAD
-802 VIGTGVAPK
+802 VIGTGIAPK
-811 AAAGTGGKGYVALTA
+811 AAAGTGGKGYVALTP
-826 TKPFDNVRIT
+826 TKPFDNVRICQ
-836 SVKGLSLLQN
+836 VNVLSLLQDP
-846 TQIYGLGVRDLINED
+846 QIYSLAVRDLVNDD
-861 GSIDTGKDLLLD
+861 GSIDKGKDLLLD
-873 EDKTLDEKDTYMGA
+873 EDKTLDEKDTYTGA

-909 TAAQVESAFGK
+909 TAAQVENAFGK
-920 GTEVSRFNRLEDN
+920 GTEVSRFNRLKDN

-956 KPTKEPLAN
+956 KPTKEPFGNA
-965 TEYTVGS
+965 EYTVGS

-988 YTDETANLKH
+988 YTDETATLKH
-998 QDEVNNGMIHYG
+998 QDDVYSNGMIHYG

-1051 WLVETNPSE
+1051 WLEETTPSG

>member
-1 MVKLNFMKAI
+1 M
-11 LMALVLVLPSAVN
+11 
-24 ATGGGKLVYQDTD
+24 
-37 PSSANYLNNR
+37 
-47 RALVGPGCTV
+47 

-81 DDYAEFIGLADA
+81 DDYAEFTGLADA

-139 QFLKDGEKVG
+139 QFLKDGEAVG

-154 ENAKNV
+154 VNAKNV

-190 IKLVSLGVKA
+190 IKLVRLGVVA

-238 GEIKLEAHGISPTAH
+238 GEIKLEAYGLKPTHTFGDLNNYAP
-253 DGSSLLDR
+253 L
-261 VIDDNL
+261 IDDKL

-293 GKETFPAG
+293 GKEAFPAG

-310 STVLDLGV
+310 TTVLDLGV

-360 APKDFSSV
+360 APKDFSSA

-425 IPVAWK
+425 IPIVWK

-453 SVPGDYKFTVEV
+453 SVPGDYKFTAEV

-521 GLLSIIAKD
+521 GLLSILAKE

-550 NIKLAQN
+550 SISLAKN

-571 AKSVNGKNMRAGFV
+571 AKSVNGKKMRAGFV

-590 SGLKA
+590 SGLNA

-689 QVVSTENTNASI
+689 QVVSTETTNASI

-779 KVTTWLNGENQEE
+779 KMTTWLNGEEQEE

-797 VLNAD
+797 VLKAD
-802 VIGTGVAPK
+802 VIGTGIAPK

-826 TKPFDNVRIT
+826 TKPFDNVRIRQ
-836 SVKGLSLLQN
+836 VNVLSLLQDP
-846 TQIYGLGVRDLINED
+846 QIYGLAVRDLINED
-861 GSIDTGKDLLLD
+861 GTIDTGKDLLLD
-873 EDKTLDEKDTYMGA
+873 EDKTLDEKDTYTGA

-972 SIKTIEGPVYI
+972 NINTIEGPVYI

-988 YTDETANLKH
+988 YTDETATLKH
-998 QDEVNNGMIHYG
+998 QDEVYKNGMIHYG

-1051 WLVETNPSE
+1051 WLVETTPSE

-1112 IVNNKKVFVK
+1112 IVNNKKVFIK

>member
-1 MVKLNFMKAI
+1 MKAI

>member
-1 MVKLNFMKAI
+1 M
-11 LMALVLVLPSAVN
+11 
-24 ATGGGKLVYQDTD
+24 
-37 PSSANYLNNR
+37 
-47 RALVGPGCTV
+47 
-57 NSVGDGVK
+57 
-65 VLSGVKN
+65 KN

-139 QFLKDGEKVG
+139 QFLKDGKAVG

-154 ENAKNV
+154 VNAKNV

-183 APGDFDE
+183 APGNFDE
-190 IKLVSLGVKA
+190 IKLVRLGVVA

-238 GEIKLEAHGISPTAH
+238 GKFGLKVREYGATDIIKPIGG
-253 DGSSLLDR
+253 DD
-261 VIDDNL
+261 VIDEDL
-267 DNGFTVSAVLKV
+267 DNSYNLIYNLAVL
-279 GSSLPVTVVARTTD
+279 GGPRPVTVITTPSD
-293 GKETFPAG
+293 GIEAFPAG
-301 TEVGFKYNS
+301 TEVGFRYNS
-310 STVLDLGV
+310 NSLLGIDV
-318 GNGAS
+318 GGAVV
-323 ITLYDKDNKEID
+323 ITLYDKDGKEVKKCNV
-335 TYTISGTVLGL
+335 SLSVLKLGL
-346 GVIKV
+346 LDFKNSVEAVVKSPV
-351 SKDGEMILK
+351 
-360 APKDFSSV
+360 PFSSA
-368 KLQFPGVL
+368 KLALEGLKLLSLKVET
-376 DLNLGRDKVN
+376 VN

-425 IPVAWK
+425 IPVVWK

-521 GLLSIIAKD
+521 GLLSIIAKE

-590 SGLKA
+590 SGLSA

-701 DLEHTTM
+701 DLENTTM

-779 KVTTWLNGENQEE
+779 KMTTWLNGEEQEE

-797 VLNAD
+797 VLKAD
-802 VIGTGVAPK
+802 VIGTGIAPK
-811 AAAGTGGKGYVALTA
+811 AAAGTGGKGYVALTP
-826 TKPFDNVRIT
+826 TKPFDNVRICQ
-836 SVKGLSLLQN
+836 VNVLSLLQDP
-846 TQIYGLGVRDLINED
+846 QIYSLAVRDLVNDD
-861 GSIDTGKDLLLD
+861 GSIDKGKDLLLD
-873 EDKTLDEKDTYMGA
+873 EDKTLDEKDTYTGA

-909 TAAQVESAFGK
+909 TAAQVENAFGK
-920 GTEVSRFNRLEDN
+920 GTEVSRFNRLKDN

-956 KPTKEPLAN
+956 KPTKEPFGNA
-965 TEYTVGS
+965 EYTVGS

-988 YTDETANLKH
+988 YTDETATLKNK
-998 QDEVNNGMIHYG
+998 DEDYSNGMIHYG

-1051 WLVETNPSE
+1051 WLVETTPSE

-1112 IVNNKKVFVK
+1112 IVNNKKVFIK

>member
-1 MVKLNFMKAI
+1 MLR
-11 LMALVLVLPSAVN
+11 
-24 ATGGGKLVYQDTD
+24 GGELVYQETD
-37 PSSANYLNNR
+37 PSAANYLNNR

-139 QFLKDGEKVG
+139 QFLKDGKAVG

-154 ENAKNV
+154 VNAKNV

-183 APGDFDE
+183 APGNFDE
-190 IKLVSLGVKA
+190 IKLVRLGVVA

-238 GEIKLEAHGISPTAH
+238 GKFGLKVREYGATDIIKPIGG
-253 DGSSLLDR
+253 DD
-261 VIDDNL
+261 VIDEDL
-267 DNGFTVSAVLKV
+267 DNSYNLIYNLAVL
-279 GSSLPVTVVARTTD
+279 GGPRPVTVITTPSD
-293 GKETFPAG
+293 GIEAFPAG
-301 TEVGFKYNS
+301 TEVGFRYNS
-310 STVLDLGV
+310 NSLLGIDV
-318 GNGAS
+318 GGAVV
-323 ITLYDKDNKEID
+323 ITLYDKDGKEVKKCNV
-335 TYTISGTVLGL
+335 SLSVLKLGL
-346 GVIKV
+346 LDFKNSVEAVVKSPV
-351 SKDGEMILK
+351 
-360 APKDFSSV
+360 PFSSA
-368 KLQFPGVL
+368 KLALEGLKLLSLKVET
-376 DLNLGRDKVN
+376 VN

-425 IPVAWK
+425 IPVVWK

-521 GLLSIIAKD
+521 GLLSIIAKE

-590 SGLKA
+590 SGLSA

-701 DLEHTTM
+701 DLENTTM

-779 KVTTWLNGENQEE
+779 KMTTWLNGEEQEE

-797 VLNAD
+797 VLKAD
-802 VIGTGVAPK
+802 VIGTGIAPK
-811 AAAGTGGKGYVALTA
+811 AAAGTGGKGYVALTP
-826 TKPFDNVRIT
+826 TKPFDNVRICQ
-836 SVKGLSLLQN
+836 VNVLSLLQDP
-846 TQIYGLGVRDLINED
+846 QIYSLAVRDLVNDD
-861 GSIDTGKDLLLD
+861 GSIDKGKDLLLD
-873 EDKTLDEKDTYMGA
+873 EDKTLDEKDTYTGA

-909 TAAQVESAFGK
+909 TAAQVENAFGK
-920 GTEVSRFNRLEDN
+920 GTEVSRFNRLKDN

-983 ATGIS
+983 ATGII

-998 QDEVNNGMIHYG
+998 QDEVYKNGMIHYG

-1017 TNDANDFVPMGA
+1017 TNDANDFVPTGA

-1051 WLVETNPSE
+1051 WLEETTPSG

-1112 IVNNKKVFVK
+1112 IVNNKKVFIK

>member
-1 MVKLNFMKAI
+1 M
-11 LMALVLVLPSAVN
+11 
-24 ATGGGKLVYQDTD
+24 
-37 PSSANYLNNR
+37 
-47 RALVGPGCTV
+47 

-93 TVVGAPVF
+93 TVVGTPVF

-139 QFLKDGEKVG
+139 QFLKDGEAVG

-172 SDLVTKSFIAK
+172 SDLITKSFIAK
-183 APGDFDE
+183 APGNFDE
-190 IKLVSLGVKA
+190 IKLVRLGVVA

-253 DGSSLLDR
+253 DGSILLDR

-293 GKETFPAG
+293 GKEAFPAG

-335 TYTISGTVLGL
+335 TYIISGTVLGL

-360 APKDFSSV
+360 APKDFSSA

-376 DLNLGRDKVN
+376 DLKLGGDKVN

-425 IPVAWK
+425 IPVVWK

-442 LDATTGKVSNI
+442 LDETTGKVSNI

-473 LAEGKEA
+473 LAEGKDA

-512 YQLSDKFGG
+512 YQLSDKLGG
-521 GLLSIIAKD
+521 GLISIIAEN

-550 NIKLAQN
+550 NISLAKN

-571 AKSVNGKNMRAGFV
+571 AKSVNGKKMRAGFV

-590 SGLKA
+590 SGLSA

-609 EEVMHSATTNWD
+609 EEVMHSATTNWN

-679 NATSNVMQDA
+679 NAISNVMQDA
-689 QVVSTENTNASI
+689 QVVSTETTNASI
-701 DLEHTTM
+701 DLENTTM

-722 NLIDGDDE
+722 NLIDGDNE

-779 KVTTWLNGENQEE
+779 KMTTWLNGEEQEE

-846 TQIYGLGVRDLINED
+846 TQIYGLGVRDLINDD
-861 GSIDTGKDLLLD
+861 GSINMGKDLLLD
-873 EDKTLDEKDTYMGA
+873 EDKTLDEKDTYTGA

-998 QDEVNNGMIHYG
+998 QDEDYSNGMIHYG
-1010 SYVRQNK
+1010 SYVRQKK

-1029 YMLNNGDMVHT
+1029 YMLNNGAMVHT

>member
-1 MVKLNFMKAI
+1 MLR
-11 LMALVLVLPSAVN
+11 
-24 ATGGGKLVYQDTD
+24 GGELVYQETD
-37 PSSANYLNNR
+37 PSAANYLNNR

-190 IKLVSLGVKA
+190 IKLVRLGVVA

-238 GEIKLEAHGISPTAH
+238 GEIKLEAHGLKPTH
-253 DGSSLLDR
+253 TFSDLNNYNSL
-261 VIDDNL
+261 IDDKL

-293 GKETFPAG
+293 GKEAFPAG

-335 TYTISGTVLGL
+335 TYIISGTVLGL

-360 APKDFSSV
+360 APKDFSSA

-425 IPVAWK
+425 IPVKWK
-431 LEEQPEGSNIT
+431 VEEQPEGSNIT

-473 LAEGKEA
+473 LAEGKGA

-550 NIKLAQN
+550 NISLAKN

-571 AKSVNGKNMRAGFV
+571 AKSVNGKNMKAGFV

-590 SGLKA
+590 SGLNA

-679 NATSNVMQDA
+679 NAISNVMQDA

-701 DLEHTTM
+701 DLENTTM

-768 LGLGVSLGKVL
+768 LGLGVSLGNVL
-779 KVTTWLNGENQEE
+779 KMTTWLNGEKQEE

-811 AAAGTGGKGYVALTA
+811 AAAGAGGKGYVALTP
-826 TKPFDNVRIT
+826 TKSFDNVRIT

-846 TQIYGLGVRDLINED
+846 TQIYGLGVRDLINDD
-861 GSIDTGKDLLLD
+861 GSIDMGKDLLLD

-897 DKWNSLILPVDM
+897 DNWNSLILPVDM

-956 KPTKEPLAN
+956 KPTNEPLAN

-983 ATGIS
+983 ATGII
-988 YTDETANLKH
+988 YTDETATLKH
-998 QDEVNNGMIHYG
+998 QDDVYNNGMIHYG

-1029 YMLNNGDMVHT
+1029 YMLNNSAMVHT

>member
-1 MVKLNFMKAI
+1 M
-11 LMALVLVLPSAVN
+11 
-24 ATGGGKLVYQDTD
+24 
-37 PSSANYLNNR
+37 
-47 RALVGPGCTV
+47 

-139 QFLKDGEKVG
+139 QFLKDGEAVG

-154 ENAKNV
+154 VNAKNV

-183 APGDFDE
+183 APGNFDE
-190 IKLVSLGVKA
+190 IKLVRLGVVA

-238 GEIKLEAHGISPTAH
+238 GEIKLEAYGLKPTHTFGDLNNYAP
-253 DGSSLLDR
+253 L
-261 VIDDNL
+261 IDDKL

-293 GKETFPAG
+293 GKEAFPAG

-310 STVLDLGV
+310 TTVLDLGV

-323 ITLYDKDNKEID
+323 ITLYDKENKEID

-360 APKDFSSV
+360 APKDFSSA

-490 NAEKKAAEGMTLLV
+490 NAEKKAAEGMTRLV

-550 NIKLAQN
+550 NISLAKN

-571 AKSVNGKNMRAGFV
+571 AKSVNGKNMKAGFV

-590 SGLKA
+590 SGLNA

-679 NATSNVMQDA
+679 NAISNVMQDA

-701 DLEHTTM
+701 DLENTTM

-768 LGLGVSLGKVL
+768 LGLGVSLGNVL
-779 KVTTWLNGENQEE
+779 KMTTWLNGEKQEE

-811 AAAGTGGKGYVALTA
+811 AAAGAGGKGYVALTP
-826 TKPFDNVRIT
+826 TKSFDNVRIT

-846 TQIYGLGVRDLINED
+846 TQIYGLGVRDLINDD
-861 GSIDTGKDLLLD
+861 GSIDMGKDLLLD

-897 DKWNSLILPVDM
+897 DNWNSLILPVDM

-956 KPTKEPLAN
+956 KPTNEPLAN

-972 SIKTIEGPVYI
+972 SIKTMEGPVYI
-983 ATGIS
+983 ATGII
-988 YTDETANLKH
+988 YTDETATLKH
-998 QDEVNNGMIHYG
+998 QDDVYNNGMIHYG

-1029 YMLNNGDMVHT
+1029 YMLNNGAMVHT

>member
-1 MVKLNFMKAI
+1 MLR
-11 LMALVLVLPSAVN
+11 
-24 ATGGGKLVYQDTD
+24 GGKLVYQDAD
-37 PSSANYLNNR
+37 PSAANYLNNR

-139 QFLKDGEKVG
+139 QFLKDGKAVG

-154 ENAKNV
+154 VNAKNV

-172 SDLVTKSFIAK
+172 SELVTKSFIAK

-190 IKLVSLGVKA
+190 IKLVRLGVVA

-238 GEIKLEAHGISPTAH
+238 GKFELKVREYGATDKLTPFGG
-253 DGSSLLDR
+253 DD
-261 VIDDNL
+261 VIDEDLNNSYNL
-267 DNGFTVSAVLKV
+267 IYNLVLV
-279 GSSLPVTVVARTTD
+279 GGPRPVTVITKPSD
-293 GKETFPAG
+293 GIETFPAG

-310 STVLDLGV
+310 NSLLGV
-318 GNGAS
+318 DVGGAVV
-323 ITLYDKDNKEID
+323 ITLYDKNGKEVKKCNV
-335 TYTISGTVLGL
+335 SLSVLKLGL
-346 GVIKV
+346 LDFKNSVEAVVKSPV
-351 SKDGEMILK
+351 
-360 APKDFSSV
+360 PFSSAKFALEGLKV
-368 KLQFPGVL
+368 LSLKLET
-376 DLNLGRDKVN
+376 VN

-425 IPVAWK
+425 IPVVWK

-521 GLLSIIAKD
+521 GLLTIAD
-530 VKNASAVL
+530 GVKNASAVL

-550 NIKLAQN
+550 SIALAKN
-557 SGIVGIKS
+557 SCIVGIKS

-571 AKSVNGKNMRAGFV
+571 AKSLNEKKMRAGFV

-779 KVTTWLNGENQEE
+779 KMTTWLNGEEQEE

-797 VLNAD
+797 VLKAD
-802 VIGTGVAPK
+802 VIGTGIAPK
-811 AAAGTGGKGYVALTA
+811 AAAGSGGKGYVALTP
-826 TKPFDNVRIT
+826 TKPFDNVRIRQ
-836 SVKGLSLLQN
+836 VNVLSLLQDP
-846 TQIYGLGVRDLINED
+846 QIYGLAVRDLINED
-861 GSIDTGKDLLLD
+861 GTIDMGKDLLLD
-873 EDKTLDEKDTYMGA
+873 EDKTLDEKDTYTGA
-887 KMIFHRTFNK
+887 KMIFHRTFNKDK

-933 WIYFTPVTE
+933 WIYFTSVTE

-983 ATGIS
+983 ATGII

-998 QDEVNNGMIHYG
+998 QDEVYKNGMIHYG

-1017 TNDANDFVPMGA
+1017 TNDANDFVPTGA

-1112 IVNNKKVFVK
+1112 IVNNKKVFIK

>member
-1 MVKLNFMKAI
+1 M
-11 LMALVLVLPSAVN
+11 
-24 ATGGGKLVYQDTD
+24 
-37 PSSANYLNNR
+37 
-47 RALVGPGCTV
+47 

-65 VLSGVKN
+65 VLSGVKK

-190 IKLVSLGVKA
+190 IKLVRLGVVA

-224 KENGISKYATDFGR
+224 KENGISKYAEDFGR
-238 GEIKLEAHGISPTAH
+238 GEIKLEAHGLKPTH
-253 DGSSLLDR
+253 TFDDLNNYNSL
-261 VIDDNL
+261 IDDKL

-293 GKETFPAG
+293 GKEAFPAG

-335 TYTISGTVLGL
+335 TYIISGTVLGL

-360 APKDFSSV
+360 APKDFSSA

-425 IPVAWK
+425 IPVTWK
-431 LEEQPEGSNIT
+431 VEEQPEGSNIT

-521 GLLSIIAKD
+521 GLLSIIAKE

-550 NIKLAQN
+550 SISLVKN

-571 AKSVNGKNMRAGFV
+571 AKSVNGKKMKAGFV

-590 SGLKA
+590 SGLNA

-679 NATSNVMQDA
+679 NAISNVMQDA
-689 QVVSTENTNASI
+689 QVVSTETTNASI

-722 NLIDGDDE
+722 NLIDGDNE

-748 NIGKTVNPGQQL
+748 NIGKTVNPGQQI

-768 LGLGVSLGKVL
+768 LGLGVSLGNVL
-779 KVTTWLNGENQEE
+779 KMTTWLNGEKQEE

-811 AAAGTGGKGYVALTA
+811 AAAGAGGKGYVALTP
-826 TKPFDNVRIT
+826 TKSFDNVRIT

-846 TQIYGLGVRDLINED
+846 TQIYGLGVRDLINDD
-861 GSIDTGKDLLLD
+861 GSINMGKDLLLD
-873 EDKTLDEKDTYMGA
+873 EDKTLDEKDTYTGA

-897 DKWNSLILPVDM
+897 DNWNSLILPVDM

-956 KPTKEPLAN
+956 KPTNEPLAN

-983 ATGIS
+983 ATGII
-988 YTDETANLKH
+988 YTDGTATLKH
-998 QDEVNNGMIHYG
+998 QDEVYNNGMIHYG

-1097 RMNSNNADNLPKGMY
+1097 RMNSNNADSLPKGMY

>member
-1 MVKLNFMKAI
+1 MLR
-11 LMALVLVLPSAVN
+11 
-24 ATGGGKLVYQDTD
+24 GGELVYQETD
-37 PSSANYLNNR
+37 PSAANYLNNR

-126 GLLSLDLASFFKI
+126 GLLSLDLAGFFKI

-190 IKLVSLGVKA
+190 IKLVRLGVVA

-238 GEIKLEAHGISPTAH
+238 GEIKLEAYGLKPTHTFGDLNNYAP
-253 DGSSLLDR
+253 L
-261 VIDDNL
+261 IDDKL

-293 GKETFPAG
+293 GKEAFPAG

-310 STVLDLGV
+310 TTVLDLGV

-360 APKDFSSV
+360 APKDFSSA

-425 IPVAWK
+425 IPVTWK
-431 LEEQPEGSNIT
+431 VEEQPEGSNIT

-512 YQLSDKFGG
+512 YLLSDKFGG

-550 NIKLAQN
+550 NISLAKN

-590 SGLKA
+590 SGLNA

-701 DLEHTTM
+701 DLENTTM

-722 NLIDGDDE
+722 NLIDGDGE

-741 GGSTVAV
+741 GGSKVAV

-779 KVTTWLNGENQEE
+779 KVTTWLNGEEQEE

-811 AAAGTGGKGYVALTA
+811 AVAGTGGKGYVALTP

-846 TQIYGLGVRDLINED
+846 TQIYGLGVRDLVNDD
-861 GSIDTGKDLLLD
+861 GTIDKGKDLLLD
-873 EDKTLDEKDTYMGA
+873 EDKTLDEKDTYTGA

-897 DKWNSLILPVDM
+897 DNWNSLILPVDM

-920 GTEVSRFNRLEDN
+920 GTEVSRFNRLDDN

-972 SIKTIEGPVYI
+972 NINTIEGPVYI

-988 YTDETANLKH
+988 YTDETATLKH
-998 QDEVNNGMIHYG
+998 QDVYNNGMIHYG

-1017 TNDANDFVPMGA
+1017 TTDANDFVPMGA
-1029 YMLNNGDMVHT
+1029 YMLNGGDMIHT
-1040 AKNHYVKGYRC
+1040 AKDHFVKGYRC
-1051 WLVETNPSE
+1051 WLVETTPSE

-1081 EQNRNDK
+1081 EQNRNGK

-1112 IVNNKKVFVK
+1112 IVNNKKVFIK

>member
-1 MVKLNFMKAI
+1 MLR
-11 LMALVLVLPSAVN
+11 
-24 ATGGGKLVYQDTD
+24 GGKLVYQETD
-37 PSSANYLNNR
+37 PSAANYLNNR

-81 DDYAEFIGLADA
+81 DDYAEFTGLADA

-139 QFLKDGEKVG
+139 QFLKDGEAVG

-154 ENAKNV
+154 VNAKNV

-190 IKLVSLGVKA
+190 IKLVRLGVVA

-238 GEIKLEAHGISPTAH
+238 GEIKLEAYGLKPTHTFGDLNNYAP
-253 DGSSLLDR
+253 L
-261 VIDDNL
+261 IDDKL

-293 GKETFPAG
+293 GKEAFPAG

-310 STVLDLGV
+310 TTVLDLGV

-360 APKDFSSV
+360 APKDFSSA

-425 IPVAWK
+425 IPIVWK

-453 SVPGDYKFTVEV
+453 SVPGDYKFTAEV

-521 GLLSIIAKD
+521 GLLSILAKE

-550 NIKLAQN
+550 SISLAKN

-571 AKSVNGKNMRAGFV
+571 AKSVNGKKMRAGFV

-590 SGLKA
+590 SGLNA

-689 QVVSTENTNASI
+689 QVVSTETTNASI

-779 KVTTWLNGENQEE
+779 KMTTWLNGEEQEE

-797 VLNAD
+797 VLKAD
-802 VIGTGVAPK
+802 VIGTGIAPK

-826 TKPFDNVRIT
+826 TKPFDNVRIRQ
-836 SVKGLSLLQN
+836 VNVLSLLQDP
-846 TQIYGLGVRDLINED
+846 QIYGLAVRDLINED
-861 GSIDTGKDLLLD
+861 GTIDTGKDLLLD
-873 EDKTLDEKDTYMGA
+873 EDKTLDEKDTYTGA

-972 SIKTIEGPVYI
+972 NINTIEGPVYI

-988 YTDETANLKH
+988 YTDETATLKH
-998 QDEVNNGMIHYG
+998 QDEVYKNGMIHYG

-1051 WLVETNPSE
+1051 WLVETTPSE

-1112 IVNNKKVFVK
+1112 IVNNKKVFIK

>member
-1 MVKLNFMKAI
+1 M
-11 LMALVLVLPSAVN
+11 
-24 ATGGGKLVYQDTD
+24 
-37 PSSANYLNNR
+37 
-47 RALVGPGCTV
+47 

-190 IKLVSLGVKA
+190 IKLVRLGVVA

-224 KENGISKYATDFGR
+224 KENGISKYAADFGR
-238 GEIKLEAHGISPTAH
+238 GEIKLEAYGLKPTHTFGDLNNYAP
-253 DGSSLLDR
+253 L
-261 VIDDNL
+261 IDDKL

-293 GKETFPAG
+293 GKEAFPAG

-310 STVLDLGV
+310 TTVLDLGV

-360 APKDFSSV
+360 APKDFSSA

-453 SVPGDYKFTVEV
+453 SVPGDYKFMVEV

-512 YQLSDKFGG
+512 YLLSDKFGG

-550 NIKLAQN
+550 NISLAKN

-590 SGLKA
+590 SGLNA

-701 DLEHTTM
+701 DLENTTM

-861 GSIDTGKDLLLD
+861 GTIDTGKDLLLD
-873 EDKTLDEKDTYMGA
+873 EDKTLNEKDTYTGA

-920 GTEVSRFNRLEDN
+920 GTKVSRFNRLDDN

-956 KPTKEPLAN
+956 KPTNEPLAN

-972 SIKTIEGPVYI
+972 NINTIEGPVYI

-988 YTDETANLKH
+988 YTDETATLKH
-998 QDEVNNGMIHYG
+998 QDKVYSNGMNHYG

-1017 TNDANDFVPMGA
+1017 TNDANDFVPTGA

-1040 AKNHYVKGYRC
+1040 AKDHYVKGYRC
-1051 WLVETNPSE
+1051 WLVETNPSGT
-1060 KTLQMAFT
+1060 TLQMAFT

-1112 IVNNKKVFVK
+1112 IVNNKKVFIK

>member
-1 MVKLNFMKAI
+1 M
-11 LMALVLVLPSAVN
+11 
-24 ATGGGKLVYQDTD
+24 
-37 PSSANYLNNR
+37 
-47 RALVGPGCTV
+47 
-57 NSVGDGVK
+57 
-65 VLSGVKN
+65 KN

-81 DDYAEFIGLADA
+81 DDYAEFVGLADA

-253 DGSSLLDR
+253 DGSILLDR
-261 VIDDNL
+261 VIDDDL

-279 GSSLPVTVVARTTD
+279 ESSLPVTVVARTTD
-293 GKETFPAG
+293 GKEAFPAG

-335 TYTISGTVLGL
+335 TYIISGTVLGL

-360 APKDFSSV
+360 APKDFSSA

-376 DLNLGRDKVN
+376 DLKLGRDKVN

-701 DLEHTTM
+701 DLENTTM

-846 TQIYGLGVRDLINED
+846 TQIYGLGVRDLINDD
-861 GSIDTGKDLLLD
+861 GTINMGKDLLLD
-873 EDKTLDEKDTYMGA
+873 EDKTLDEKDTYTGA

-956 KPTKEPLAN
+956 KPTKEPFGNA
-965 TEYTVGS
+965 EYTVGS

-988 YTDETANLKH
+988 YTDETATLKH
-998 QDEVNNGMIHYG
+998 HDEVYKNGMIHYG

-1017 TNDANDFVPMGA
+1017 TNADEFVPMGA